1 MLGAGGLKFIDPLY
15 QRILV
20 EECKKDNI
28 PIVYDE
34 VAVGIYRLGPST
46 AASILKINPDISV
59 YGKLLSGGYLPISVT
74 LATDETYKSFLSDQV
89 AQALLHGHSYTA
101 NPMGCVAALEAIRLF
116 EKCPQFDNEKR
127 IMKNSFDEND
137 IKTVS
142 KLPGVRCVMS
152 MGSVFSVELNL
163 LSKTDKNNV
172 TTHTGYGNTNTST
185 VVSLLREERVY
196 ARSLGNV
203 IYLMPSP
210 LASTAEKLRLIRV
223 LTRVLTKAFYGVPS
237 IPSNNLPV

>member
-1 MLGAGGLKFIDPLY
+1 M
-15 QRILV
+15 
-20 EECKKDNI
+20 
-28 PIVYDE
+28 
-34 VAVGIYRLGPST
+34 
-46 AASILKINPDISV
+46 

-74 LATDETYKSFLSDQV
+74 LASDETYKSFLSDQV

-116 EKCPQFDNEKR
+116 EKCQQFDYEKR
-127 IMKNSFDEND
+127 VMMNSFDEND

-163 LSKTDKNNV
+163 LSKKESS
-172 TTHTGYGNTNTST
+172 THTGYGNTNTST

-210 LASTAEKLRLIRV
+210 LASAAEKSRLIRV

-237 IPSNNLPV
+237 TAANNLPV